1 MVLPNMIF
9 YKKLKKYLLAASV
22 LLVLHTS
29 SLTAQE
35 PMVIDQVVAVVG
47 RNIILQSEIEN
58 QYIQFRLQRGIS
70 GTAEEIRCQI
80 LEDLLFQKLMLNQ
93 AEVDS
98 VTVTSVQVEM
108 EMESRLRYFVNELG
122 SQERLE
128 QFYNKSI
135 NEIKDELR
143 RLVQDQMLVEQ
154 VQRDIMAKVQVTPS
168 EVRTF
173 FRSIPKDSIPMVP
186 AEYEIA
192 HIIKKPPISIDEKLA
207 IRERLHGLRQRILGG
222 ERFSTLA
229 ILFSEDPGSA
239 RKGGELGLYAR
250 GELYPEFEAVA
261 FRLKDGEV
269 SEIVETEAGFHILQ
283 LIERRGE
290 YVNVRHILL
299 TAKPSPDALQAAHD
313 ELDSI
318 AALIRTGQITFDEAV
333 IKFSDEEN
341 KTDGGMLLNPYTG
354 GIRFEAEQLDPQVSF
369 VIDKLQVGELSDPVP
384 MKTQDGKDAFRLL
397 KIKHKTTPHIANIR
411 EDYNRIQGWAL
422 ANKRQQAVNKWIENK
437 TRTAFVNIIDEFSD
451 CNFQFTWREGL

>member
-1 MVLPNMIF
+1 MIIKSKIEIF
-9 YKKLKKYLLAASV
+9 VV
-22 LLVLHTS
+22 LLIA
-29 SLTAQE
+29 SLFQPRINAQE
-35 PMVIDQVVAVVG
+35 AMIIDQVVAVVG
-47 RNIILQSEIEN
+47 RNIILQSDIEN

-98 VTVTSVQVEM
+98 ITVTSVQVEM
-108 EMESRLRYFVNELG
+108 EMESRLRYFINELG

-128 QFYNKSI
+128 QYYNKSV

-143 RLVQDQMLVEQ
+143 RLVEDQMLVEQ
-154 VQRDIMAKVQVTPS
+154 VQREIMAKVQVTPS
-168 EVRTF
+168 EVRSY

-192 HIIKKPPISIDEKLA
+192 HIVKKPPISIDEKLA
-207 IRERLHGLRQRILGG
+207 IRNRLHELRQRILAG
-222 ERFSTLA
+222 ERFSTMA
-229 ILFSEDPGSA
+229 ILYSEDPGSA
-239 RKGGELGLYAR
+239 RKGGELGLYGR

-261 FRLKDGEV
+261 FRLKEGEI
-269 SEIVETEAGFHILQ
+269 SEVVETEAGFHILQ

-299 TAKPSPDALQAAHD
+299 TAKPTPEALEAAHN

-318 AALIRTGQITFDEAV
+318 ATLIRSGEITFDEAV
-333 IKFSDEEN
+333 VKFSDEEN
-341 KTDGGMLLNPYTG
+341 KTDGGLLLNPYTG
-354 GIRFEAEQLDPQVSF
+354 GVRFEAEQLDPQVSF
-369 VIDKLQVGELSDPVP
+369 VVDKLEVGELSDPVP

-397 KIKHKTTPHIANIR
+397 KIKHKTTPHIANMR

-422 ANKRQQAVNKWIENK
+422 AEKRQQAINKWIENK
-437 TRTAFVNIIDEFSD
+437 TRSAFVNIIDEFKG
-451 CNFQFTWREGL
+451 CNYQFNWKDEL